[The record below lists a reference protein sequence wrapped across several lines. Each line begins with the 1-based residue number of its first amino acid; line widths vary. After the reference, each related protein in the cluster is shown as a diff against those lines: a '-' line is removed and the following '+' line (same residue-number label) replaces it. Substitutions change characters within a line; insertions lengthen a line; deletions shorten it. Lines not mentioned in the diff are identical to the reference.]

1 MDRVNVE
8 LPPAVTLL
16 GVKLAVAPVGNP
28 DAASA
33 IGCGLPL
40 VTALL
45 ITLEPPWPATTL
57 TEDGEADS
65 EKSFGGAAALN
76 RATPAAQYM
85 VLLRLAAMDCAL
97 VPGCTW

>member
-1 MDRVNVE
+1 MVLWLVLRVRVADW
-8 LPPAVTLL
+8 PAVMLPGL
-16 GVKLAVAPVGNP
+16 KLAVAPVGNP

-33 IGCGLPL
+33 IDCGLPL

-65 EKSFGGAAALN
+65 EKSFGGG
-76 RATPAAQYM
+76 ATVRVTVVVWVNELP
-85 VLLRLAAMDCAL
+85 
-97 VPGCTW
+97 VPVTVIG